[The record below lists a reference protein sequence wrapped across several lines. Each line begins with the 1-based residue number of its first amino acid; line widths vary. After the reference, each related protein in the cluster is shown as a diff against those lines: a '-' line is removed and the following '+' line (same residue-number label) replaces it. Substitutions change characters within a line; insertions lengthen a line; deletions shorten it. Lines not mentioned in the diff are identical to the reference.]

1 MRRQMN
7 LYLVLAIALGAVSG
21 TTTAPIARPLAA
33 NVVHLECGGRAAVL
47 ECRERQHGSR
57 TPESIRRAARCLPR
71 VARLEVPLTG
81 AASPRAPALT

>member
-21 TTTAPIARPLAA
+21 MADVRIAQSATAHVVAANHIGVQREVPLAA
-33 NVVHLECGGRAAVL
+33 
-47 ECRERQHGSR
+47 
-57 TPESIRRAARCLPR
+57 RRSPAGAPSNGQRPT
-71 VARLEVPLTG
+71 VNGQRLTEPPLTG